1 MAGKGK
7 AGFEALDGAAGR
19 PSYRTRDHRVME
31 VEIDG
36 RMYRAELGNLTF
48 ALEAAEIG
56 KKMRAIGEPGID
68 PGEMIARAEDFSN
81 SVRAMAAEMFGEE
94 AAGELVGGAHRLDI
108 LRIAD
113 VVRIMADIA
122 RSDESISAAR
132 EAFGA

>member
-7 AGFEALDGAAGR
+7 AGFEALEGAAGR
-19 PSYRTRDHRVME
+19 QSYRTREHRVME

-36 RMYRAELGNLTF
+36 RVYRAELGNLTF

-94 AAGELVGGAHRLDI
+94 AADKLVGGAHRLDI